1 MKGKAFFP
9 FIDQRRALIKVAF
22 LCRRRQKQATPERST
37 PPDVSADEN
46 DADADVD
53 DFESFSVDSWRENGL
68 KRFMVRLRNSSAKLT
83 GENISLNNL
92 RTA

>member
-9 FIDQRRALIKVAF
+9 FIDQRRALIKVGF
-22 LCRRRQKQATPERST
+22 SSRRRQKQATPERST

-46 DADADVD
+46 DADVD

-83 GENISLNNL
+83 GENISLKNL